1 MDRVYPHPLHTASR
15 RWLVVL
21 APLVLCWL
29 LLALA
34 PPCHAAAPV
43 TPTLASFASA
53 PRDLAAAALTDLPG
67 TAVAAVWRD
76 GRAHHAGLRDGQP
89 LDEALL
95 TGPQAPL
102 FEIGSITKVFTALL
116 LAQAVER
123 GELRLEDTL
132 GTLLREQV
140 RFGSDAVAGITL
152 RQLVTHTACL
162 PRLPADFR
170 SGSDNADPY
179 HGYDRARLWQALSAQ
194 TLSTP
199 PPCEAVYSNYAF
211 ALLGELLAEREG
223 MTWDTL
229 VRERIT
235 APLGMADTRRE
246 LGEDAPRL
254 VAGFNGRTPARP
266 WQMQA
271 FAGAGALRST
281 AADLLRFGR
290 AVLAGRQG
298 PLGAAAERLA
308 TPLARFDGDIGYA
321 LFVRGPA
328 ERRTL
333 MHNGGTGGFRSQL
346 TLAAD
351 TGEVLVVLASNAEA
365 PVYRVGSDVLIA
377 RYPVTPGR
385 TAPDPAT
392 LADYPG
398 VYRIGQHQ
406 SLTVVQQDGA
416 LYLRATGRGYVPL
429 QGDGPDRFTSGQL
442 LRLVFE
448 RGADGQVA
456 RVQTSSSGADHTGT
470 RTSDPP
476 PRRALLPP
484 DEAQAL
490 AGRYRTP
497 TLTFDVR
504 AERGQLSVRLFG
516 ANDQPRFPVFPVD
529 GVPDRFA
536 YDVVK
541 AELQFERWPTGQGK
555 ALVLHQN
562 GRQRAVREDSERAPD

>member
-1 MDRVYPHPLHTASR
+1 LKYLPDAGAFADSPRA
-15 RWLVVL
+15 WLVTLAALWALVP
-21 APLVLCWL
+21 APLS
-29 LLALA
+29 
-34 PPCHAAAPV
+34 HAAEP
-43 TPTLASFASA
+43 FALPPSSLSSP
-53 PRDLAAAALTDLPG
+53 PRDLATAALTDLPG

-76 GRAHHAGLRDGQP
+76 GRIHHAGVRDDQP

-132 GTLLREQV
+132 GELLKDRV
-140 RFGSDAVAGITL
+140 RFSSEAVAAITL

-170 SGSDNADPY
+170 QGSDPADPY
-179 HGYDRARLWQALSAQ
+179 HGHDRARLWRALAAQ
-194 TLSTP
+194 TLGPDTS
-199 PPCEAVYSNYAF
+199 PPCEAVYSNHAF

-223 MTWDTL
+223 TTWDTL
-229 VRERIT
+229 IRERIT
-235 APLGMADTRRE
+235 TPLGMVDTVRE
-246 LGEDAPRL
+246 LGDRAPRL
-254 VAGFNGRTPARP
+254 VAGFNGRSPAKP

-281 AADLLRFGR
+281 AVDLLRFGR

-298 PLGAAAERLA
+298 PLGAAAERLV

-321 LFVRGPA
+321 LFIRGPV

-333 MHNGGTGGFRSQL
+333 MHNGGTGAFRSQL
-346 TLAAD
+346 ILAAD

-365 PVYRVGSDVLIA
+365 PVYRVGHDVVAA

-385 TAPDPAT
+385 TAPDLAT
-392 LADYPG
+392 LSDYPG

-406 SLTVVQQDGA
+406 SLTVVAQDGT
-416 LYLRATGRGYVPL
+416 LHLRRTGSAYRHL
-429 QGDGPDRFTSGQL
+429 DGDGPDRFTVGDHT
-442 LRLVFE
+442 RLVFE
-448 RGADGQVA
+448 RDATGRVQQALLSSAGADLRG
-456 RVQTSSSGADHTGT
+456 H
-470 RTSDPP
+470 RTTDAP
-476 PRRALLPP
+476 PRQAVRPQA
-484 DEAQAL
+484 EVQAL
-490 AGRYRTP
+490 VGRYRTP

-504 AERGQLSVRLFG
+504 AEAGQLSVRLFG
-516 ANDQPRFPVFPVD
+516 ANDQPRWPVFPVD
-529 GVPDRFA
+529 GEPDRYA

-541 AELQFERWPTGQGK
+541 ADIQFERWPTGQGK

-562 GRQRAVREDSERAPD
+562 GRIRAVREDSVQAPD